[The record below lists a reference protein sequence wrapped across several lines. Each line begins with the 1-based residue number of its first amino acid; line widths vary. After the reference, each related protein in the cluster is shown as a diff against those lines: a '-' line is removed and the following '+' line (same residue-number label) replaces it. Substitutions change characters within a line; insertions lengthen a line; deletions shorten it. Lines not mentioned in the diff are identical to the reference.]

1 MNEATSAGKEGDRPA
16 AGSPSDWD
24 AGTYARVSTPQQE
37 WSGDVLDRLRLR
49 GDETVVDAGCGSGEV
64 TARLLAR
71 LPRGRVFAV
80 DGSPS
85 MVERARERLAT
96 EAAEGRVEFLC
107 QDLTEAAIPVTSDRI
122 FSNAVFHWIPDH
134 PRLFGHLATLLDSG
148 GRLVAQYGG
157 RGNVAEAV
165 EGIEAVLATGEYD
178 QWLSTYRIPW
188 TFNGPEE
195 TAGWLEDAGF
205 ESPECWLQERTAR
218 PEDPRGF
225 FAASFLAPV
234 RELLPD
240 ELFPEFLDR
249 TMSAMGHPTT
259 FDYIRLNIDARRA

>member
-1 MNEATSAGKEGDRPA
+1 MGADPVRATDEQPA
-16 AGSPSDWD
+16 DWD

-37 WSGDVLDRLRLR
+37 WSGDVLDRLRLD

-71 LPRGRVFAV
+71 LARGRVIAV

-85 MVERARERLAT
+85 MVDRARERLAT
-96 EAAEGRVEFLC
+96 EAAEGRVEFSC
-107 QDLTEAAIPVTSDRI
+107 QNLAELTLDRPVDRV

-134 PRLFGHLATLLDSG
+134 PALFRRLAGVLRPG

-165 EGIEAVLATGEYD
+165 AGIESVLATGEYD
-178 QWLSTYRIPW
+178 EWLSSYTIPW
-188 TFNGPEE
+188 TFNGPDE
-195 TAGWLEDAGF
+195 TAAWLEEAGF
-205 ESPECWLQERTAR
+205 ESPECWLQERTAA

-225 FAASFLAPV
+225 FEASFLAPI
-234 RELLPD
+234 RELLPE
-240 ELFPEFLDR
+240 ELFPGFLDR
-249 TMSAMGHPTT
+249 TMAAMGHPST
-259 FDYIRLNIDARRA
+259 FNYIRLNIDARRA